1 MRLVSPNFFLVTM
14 SNIDRHRLTLSKDN
28 ENPADDSH
36 GSLAVLE
43 DKPRLKRPPLYKV
56 VLLND
61 DYTPMEFVVEVLE
74 VFFGMSRD
82 QATRV
87 MLTVH
92 VHGKGVCGIY
102 SRDVAETKAEQ
113 VNQYAKDNEHPLVCD
128 IEAVEEDQN

>member
-1 MRLVSPNFFLVTM
+1 M
-14 SNIDRHRLTLSKDN
+14 SNIDLHRLTLSKDN

-36 GSLAVLE
+36 SGLAVLE

-56 VLLND
+56 ILLND

-74 VFFGMSRD
+74 VFFAMSRD

-92 VHGKGVCGIY
+92 VQGKGVCGIY

-113 VNQYAKDNEHPLVCD
+113 VNQYSKDNEHPLVCD
-128 IEAVEEDQN
+128 IEAVEEDQS

>member
-1 MRLVSPNFFLVTM
+1 M
-14 SNIDRHRLTLSKDN
+14 SNIDFHRLILGKDN
-28 ENPADDSH
+28 EDPADDSH
-36 GSLAVLE
+36 GALSVLE
-43 DKPRLKRPPLYKV
+43 DKPRLKRPPLYRV

-74 VFFGMSRD
+74 IFFAMSRD
-82 QATRV
+82 KATRV

-113 VNQYAKDNEHPLVCD
+113 VNQYARDNEHPLVCD
-128 IEAVEEDQN
+128 IEAVEEDSN